1 MKLFK
6 QILTLLIVGAIIY
19 SCSNEIELDS
29 FVNYNQIE
37 QIYQKNGKGNT
48 KGNSRLS
55 EDDPSNDPIE
65 SIEYQDVEIIESIE
79 SNNLDESEAMQLLSP
94 HLNNSLTFFYNRG
107 FSQAELINEFGS
119 LDNPN
124 IVAAADGLR
133 KIEAVHPD
141 NNISNRMEPDYYD
154 CLLRAVGIDAVIELF
169 NGKVTKEIAKKAIRK
184 VVGRTMGWVGAAIA
198 VYEFG
203 SCMNWY

>member
-48 KGNSRLS
+48 NGNSRLS